1 MSTLEQKKS
10 ISKPKRKVKVNSDT
24 GDQSSVRKKSNKLT
38 TKQKLVKQSLENRKK
53 FEQLSLE
60 WQEKLF
66 ETVDIDVLRESVN
79 ILNFFQQLLEIMS

>member
-1 MSTLEQKKS
+1 MSEQKKP
-10 ISKPKRKVKVNSDT
+10 IGKPKRKAKVNNDT
-24 GDQSSVRKKSNKLT
+24 GDQRTSVRKKSNKLT

-66 ETVDIDVLRESVN
+66 ETVDIDVLRESVYDS
-79 ILNFFQQLLEIMS
+79 LF